1 MQILLDFAMPSS
13 SGPGQIEEVADHRS
27 SCTYIIVAWQMDYQF
42 FYGWVRMQ
50 TNHTPDTNKLCLFAR
65 AFLLISYY
73 FPLLLIC
80 WSNVWI
86 QHAATCRDLNYPAG
100 ISSNAWH
107 AAPFL
112 YASSFV
118 LSSSLIRILDQP
130 VRTIEHQ
137 LYISPNLTK
146 RVKYFGHDKKKVS
159 LLLS

>member
-1 MQILLDFAMPSS
+1 
-13 SGPGQIEEVADHRS
+13 
-27 SCTYIIVAWQMDYQF
+27 
-42 FYGWVRMQ
+42 MQ

-137 LYISPNLTK
+137 LSPNLTK
-146 RVKYFGHDKKKVS
+146 RVKYFGHDKKKSVAAAFVGAYRRT
-159 LLLS
+159 LYQQGRNQRRPPAMKAGCTYPPVAHGRG